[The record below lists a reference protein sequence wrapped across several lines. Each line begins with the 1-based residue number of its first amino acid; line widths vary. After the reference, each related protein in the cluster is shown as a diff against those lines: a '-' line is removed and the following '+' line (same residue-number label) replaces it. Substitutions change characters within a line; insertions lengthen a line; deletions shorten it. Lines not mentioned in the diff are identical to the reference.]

1 MRKKIFILLAIFSM
15 TSVGYAV
22 ATPLAVSDYETC
34 SDSEPCVWT
43 GDVAGYSSDGR
54 RATLYNV
61 RVYLIKKG
69 QFGEMYYMAK
79 TPKGTFRLT
88 FNSEAKAYRFTCEG
102 FVYTIVF

>member
-43 GDVAGYSSDGR
+43 GDVTGYKSNGLQN
-54 RATLYNV
+54 TLYNV
-61 RVYLIKKG
+61 RVYQKKG

-79 TPKGTFRLT
+79 TSRGTFRLT
-88 FNSEAKAYRFTCEG
+88 CNSEAKAFRFTCDG
-102 FVYTIVF
+102 YVYTIVF

>member
-43 GDVAGYSSDGR
+43 GSVIGYKSDGSQKR
-54 RATLYNV
+54 LTNV
-61 RVYLIKKG
+61 RVYLKKG

-79 TPKGTFRLT
+79 TPSGTFRLT
-88 FNSEAKAYRFTCEG
+88 YNSEAKAYRFTCDG
-102 FVYTIVF
+102 YVFSIVF